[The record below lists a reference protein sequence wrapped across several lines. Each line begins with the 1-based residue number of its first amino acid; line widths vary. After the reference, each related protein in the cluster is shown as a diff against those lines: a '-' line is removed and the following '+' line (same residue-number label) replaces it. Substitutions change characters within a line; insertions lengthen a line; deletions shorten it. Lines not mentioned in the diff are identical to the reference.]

1 MAHEVQFNLPI
12 VQEGVNF
19 LLQLLQTQLFVN
31 VTVKQLMEGRK
42 RMKNLFFSIV
52 PEIFI
57 GYTDPLIETASI
69 VKPGVLKDNKFGIL
83 QPVKFIV
90 IFVGNSI
97 ENRHSRGMVHTI
109 KTSRL
114 KLDTVISLK

>member
-31 VTVKQLMEGRK
+31 VTVKQLMEGRR
-42 RMKNLFFSIV
+42 RMENLFFSIFS
-52 PEIFI
+52 EIFI

-90 IFVGNSI
+90 IFVGNLI
-97 ENRHSRGMVHTI
+97 ENRRSREMVHTI